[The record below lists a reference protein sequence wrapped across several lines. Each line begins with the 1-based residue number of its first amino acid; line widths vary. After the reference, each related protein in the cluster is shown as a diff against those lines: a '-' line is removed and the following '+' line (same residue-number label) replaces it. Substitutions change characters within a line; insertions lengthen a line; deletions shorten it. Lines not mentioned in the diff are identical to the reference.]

1 MLGRTASARVTPP
14 GSTLA
19 PGEAVTLL
27 VSVPPPLVSGSLPS
41 GRLTVDIE
49 ADDSPSQRIELYV
62 DVYGQYDLNE
72 YPDLDFGNVALGAQ
86 SDITINRNPRVL
98 QSRLGFDQLQN
109 PDFGWTIS
117 GLGGALIL
125 SFHPRSVG
133 AKEVA
138 VDIIALPQLCPSPK
152 TFKMRGVGVIP

>member
-41 GRLTVDIE
+41 GRLTIDIG
-49 ADDSPSQRIELYV
+49 ADDSPSQRIELSV
-62 DVYGQYDLNE
+62 NIQGQYDLNE
-72 YPDLDFGNVALGAQ
+72 YPDLDFGNVALGAR
-86 SDITINRNPRVL
+86 SDLTIFRNGRVL
-98 QSRLGFDQLQN
+98 QSKLGFDQSNN
-109 PDFGWTIS
+109 PEFTWNYSPT
-117 GLGGALIL
+117 GGAWIL
-125 SFHPRSVG
+125 SFQPRSVG

-138 VDIIALPQLCPSPK
+138 VEIIAFPQLCPSPK